1 MKKEKLKLKNF
12 KFCFIFLSFIIYAL
26 SLAPLNVQSAE
37 PTLPY
42 FQLRVS
48 HSTGGDNTGDGGA
61 GNPVDYN
68 YYFVGQ
74 IFEAKIQMHTNNINT
89 VSANVI
95 IYYDPNFLEVQDAL
109 PGPGIQIK
117 PGALYETYPS
127 TGNTVD
133 TTNGII
139 RLTGYS
145 ASSVYNSGASEG
157 TFGTITFKVIQQKT
171 ATQGVT
177 TDPAFVDIEF
187 LGIGVTTDSNIN
199 DETAQDI
206 LQSVEDSYWH
216 LWPDTTK
223 PYIDTFNPVDGAINV
238 SVAQN
243 LTFYF
248 KDNETGV
255 NTSTLKIKVK
265 KERSGWQDYTS
276 YASFS
281 CSGLW
286 ETNDCLVT
294 INPPGI
300 RNWDYYTEYKV
311 RLRDGKDKASSFQN
325 PVGHNKMDG
334 FEYSFTTE
342 PDIWAPYVRNHSP
355 AKNATGVPTNT
366 NVSFEIVDIE
376 GGVTGTG
383 VNLST
388 VKVRVKTEEFC
399 QSGCQGD
406 FLSVIPLNLGGFTYG
421 YQITVDLAGDFEEN
435 EIVNV
440 SIYEATD
447 NDNVLPEP
455 TPNVMTSDN
464 YIFTTIDTRGPYFA
478 DHFPSKGAYF
488 SDAGQ
493 NVSFHI
499 KDDGRGVDIDT
510 VSVQIG
516 EIIYTRTDPK
526 FSYSGDSSDY
536 YIEVEPSDFTGNQAV
551 PIILRASDLK
561 ASPVN
566 SSEDLYA
573 IFYLKDSDCPSC
585 PGCPPCYCS
594 GCLPCPACPEKG
606 ICPSCPQIIC
616 PEKGFCPSCPPGEEI
631 ACPPCPQ
638 IICPEEGI
646 CPPCPEYPACPEFPG
661 IEEYIIRIPP
671 GPPSLPSVTSLRINE
686 QPMVLGGTAYV
697 DKEYVIFGGEA
708 TPEAEII
715 LEIYSNFLLLKT
727 LSDKEGRWRTKTK
740 ASLLGEGE
748 HIVFGRVIKGNQKS
762 ERITLA
768 KMVIKPEVLR
778 VKVCWEEKI
787 INWWQGLS
795 LWQKILILLVIILIV
810 FGVIKIVLRKKV

>member
-1 MKKEKLKLKNF
+1 MKSKVKKMKNSMLYLMT
-12 KFCFIFLSFIIYAL
+12 LSFVICVL
-26 SLAPLNVQSAE
+26 SLMPLKGEAVE
-37 PTLPY
+37 PTPPY
-42 FQLRVS
+42 YQLRVS
-48 HSTGGDNTGDGGA
+48 PSTGGDNTGDGGT
-61 GNPVDYN
+61 GNSVDYN

-109 PGPGIQIK
+109 PNPGIQIK
-117 PGALYETYPS
+117 PGTLYETYPL

-133 TTNGII
+133 TLNGII

-145 ASSVYNSGASEG
+145 ASSVYNSGANEG

-187 LGIGVTTDSNIN
+187 LGVEVTTDSNIN

-206 LQSVEDSYWH
+206 LQSIEDSYWH

-223 PYIDTFNPVDGAINV
+223 PYVDTFNPADGATNI
-238 SVAQN
+238 SVTQN
-243 LTFYF
+243 LTFHF

-255 NTSTLKIKVK
+255 NPDTLKIKVK
-265 KERSGWQDYTS
+265 KRGGGWRDYTP

-281 CSGLW
+281 CFGLW
-286 ETNDCLVT
+286 GTNNCLVT
-294 INPPGI
+294 VNPPGV
-300 RNWDYYTEYKV
+300 RNWDYYTEYEVEIK
-311 RLRDGKDKASSFQN
+311 DGKDKVSPFQN
-325 PVGHNKMDG
+325 PARPNKMDD

-342 PDIWAPYVRNHSP
+342 PDIWPPYARNHSP
-355 AKNATGVPTNT
+355 ARNATEAPTDA
-366 NVSFEIVDIE
+366 NVSFEIVDIK
-376 GGVTGTG
+376 GGVVGTG

-399 QSGCQGD
+399 QSGCSSD
-406 FLSVIPLNLGGFTYG
+406 FFSFTPLETDGFIYG
-421 YQITVDLAGDFEEN
+421 YKITVDPAGDFEEN
-435 EIVNV
+435 EIVSV

-447 NDNVLPEP
+447 NAP
-455 TPNVMTSDN
+455 TPNVIAPDN
-464 YIFTTIDTRGPYFA
+464 YIFTTIDTRGPYFT
-478 DHFPSKGAYF
+478 DHFPPKGAYF
-488 SDAGQ
+488 FGAGQ

-516 EIIYTRTDPK
+516 ETIYTRTNPK

-536 YIEVEPSDFTGNQAV
+536 YIEIDSPDFTENQAV
-551 PIILRASDLK
+551 PIILQASDLE

-585 PGCPPCYCS
+585 PSCPPCYCS
-594 GCLPCPACPEKG
+594 GCPPCPTCPEKG

-616 PEKGFCPSCPPGEEI
+616 PEEGICPPCPPGEEI
-631 ACPPCPQ
+631 ICPPCPQ
-638 IICPEEGI
+638 LICPEEGI
-646 CPPCPEYPACPEFPG
+646 CPSCPLCPACPEFPG
-661 IEEYIIRIPP
+661 IEEYIIRIPS
-671 GPPSLPSVTSLRINE
+671 GPSSLPSVTSLKINK
-686 QPMVLGGTAYV
+686 QPMVLGGTVYV
-697 DKEYVIFGGEA
+697 DKEYLIFEGEA
-708 TPEAEII
+708 IPEAEII

-727 LSDKEGRWRTKTK
+727 LSDKDGRWRVETKVN
-740 ASLLGEGE
+740 LLDEGE
-748 HIVFGRVIKGNQKS
+748 HIVFGRVIKENQKS

-768 KMVIKPEVLR
+768 KIVIKPETLKA
-778 VKVCWEEKI
+778 KVCWEEKI
-787 INWWQGLS
+787 INWWQRLS
-795 LWQKILILLVIILIV
+795 LWQKILILLVTILIV